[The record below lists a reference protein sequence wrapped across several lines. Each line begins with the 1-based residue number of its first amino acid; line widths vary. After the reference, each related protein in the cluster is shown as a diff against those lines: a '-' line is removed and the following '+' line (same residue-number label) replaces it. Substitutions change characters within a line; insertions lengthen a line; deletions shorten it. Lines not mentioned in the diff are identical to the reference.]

1 MAGRSSFAALAV
13 LISLCQA
20 GQADILY
27 GGPLSGGTAA
37 DLGGIV
43 SCTIFNFS
51 PAPVVITQRRIFAHT
66 GAAAA
71 HVFDTCNVPLGRFKS
86 CSFGATVGVGLL
98 LFLSRSLIRGR
109 HCSAGLCLSRKAMR
123 SFSKFPCRLPP
134 HNEPSG
140 AQPPLLAAHDARGGS
155 RGVERLGKQ
164 SVGVLKGNAARTG
177 WPAPTR

>member
-1 MAGRSSFAALAV
+1 MRRTFTWLDALSFAALAV

-37 DLGGIV
+37 NLGGIV

-98 LFLSRSLIRGR
+98 YS
-109 HCSAGLCLSRKAMR
+109 
-123 SFSKFPCRLPP
+123 CRALY
-134 HNEPSG
+134 SG
-140 AQPPLLAAHDARGGS
+140 TPLLS
-155 RGVERLGKQ
+155 GVMLIAKSNEVIQQIPLQ
-164 SVGVLKGNAARTG
+164 T
-177 WPAPTR
+177 APSQ